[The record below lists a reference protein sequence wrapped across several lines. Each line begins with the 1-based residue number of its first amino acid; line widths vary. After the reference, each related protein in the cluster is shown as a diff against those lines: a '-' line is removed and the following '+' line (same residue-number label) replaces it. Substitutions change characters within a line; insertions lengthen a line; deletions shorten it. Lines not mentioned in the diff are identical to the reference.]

1 MVLLLSEG
9 LETIGLKI
17 DQILMEQNLTI
28 KPFGKA
34 LKAPPYFYGCTILGD
49 GRLVP
54 VVDSPVLLEKWLQQQ
69 ASAEQVM
76 LIPNDM
82 KPLSQEQATVL
93 VIDDSLTTRQ
103 SLCATLQQE
112 GYTVIPAQHGKEGL
126 AKIQQ
131 HPEVQLVICDLEMPE
146 MNGLEMIE
154 RILKLYPK
162 SAIIMNTI
170 QDDSETIFKALQLGA
185 SGYID
190 KQSFET
196 KFTEVFECIGNG
208 GAYMTPK
215 IARRII
221 EFFKQPRNIMQELTV
236 REKDIVN
243 GILDGLSYKMIANKH
258 DLAIDTVR
266 MYVKKVYR
274 KLSIN
279 SKSELFKLMRSRL

>member
-1 MVLLLSEG
+1 MKQIIIIEDDIHLAHEMQENINSIENMHCRHVFINPIDYLENPIEADFFLLD
-9 LETIGLKI
+9 I
-17 DQILMEQNLTI
+17 
-28 KPFGKA
+28 
-34 LKAPPYFYGCTILGD
+34 
-49 GRLVP
+49 V
-54 VVDSPVLLEKWLQQQ
+54 
-69 ASAEQVM
+69 
-76 LIPNDM
+76 
-82 KPLSQEQATVL
+82 
-93 VIDDSLTTRQ
+93 
-103 SLCATLQQE
+103 
-112 GYTVIPAQHGKEGL
+112 
-126 AKIQQ
+126 
-131 HPEVQLVICDLEMPE
+131 MPE

-162 SAIIMNTI
+162 SVIIMNTI

-215 IARRII
+215 IARRVI
-221 EFFKQPRNIMQELTV
+221 EFFNNPRTIMQELTV

-258 DLAIDTVR
+258 ELAIDTVR

>member
-1 MVLLLSEG
+1 MKQIIIIEDDIHLAHEMQENINSIENMHCRHVFINPIDFLENPIEADIFLLD
-9 LETIGLKI
+9 I
-17 DQILMEQNLTI
+17 
-28 KPFGKA
+28 
-34 LKAPPYFYGCTILGD
+34 
-49 GRLVP
+49 V
-54 VVDSPVLLEKWLQQQ
+54 
-69 ASAEQVM
+69 
-76 LIPNDM
+76 
-82 KPLSQEQATVL
+82 
-93 VIDDSLTTRQ
+93 
-103 SLCATLQQE
+103 
-112 GYTVIPAQHGKEGL
+112 
-126 AKIQQ
+126 
-131 HPEVQLVICDLEMPE
+131 MPE
-146 MNGLEMIE
+146 MSGLEMIE

-162 SAIIMNTI
+162 SVIIMNTI

-215 IARRII
+215 IARRVI
-221 EFFKQPRNIMQELTV
+221 EFFNNPRTIMQELTV

-243 GILDGLSYKMIANKH
+243 GILDGLSYKMIASKH
-258 DLAIDTVR
+258 DLALDTVR

>member
-1 MVLLLSEG
+1 MKQIIIIEDDIHLAHEMQENINSIENMHCRHVFINPIDYLENPIEADFFLLD
-9 LETIGLKI
+9 I
-17 DQILMEQNLTI
+17 
-28 KPFGKA
+28 
-34 LKAPPYFYGCTILGD
+34 
-49 GRLVP
+49 V
-54 VVDSPVLLEKWLQQQ
+54 
-69 ASAEQVM
+69 
-76 LIPNDM
+76 
-82 KPLSQEQATVL
+82 
-93 VIDDSLTTRQ
+93 
-103 SLCATLQQE
+103 
-112 GYTVIPAQHGKEGL
+112 
-126 AKIQQ
+126 
-131 HPEVQLVICDLEMPE
+131 MPE
-146 MNGLEMIE
+146 MSGLEMIE

-162 SAIIMNTI
+162 SVIIMNTI

-215 IARRII
+215 IARRVI
-221 EFFKQPRNIMQELTV
+221 EFFNNPRTIMQELTV

-243 GILDGLSYKMIANKH
+243 GILDGLSYKMIASKH
-258 DLAIDTVR
+258 DLALDTVR